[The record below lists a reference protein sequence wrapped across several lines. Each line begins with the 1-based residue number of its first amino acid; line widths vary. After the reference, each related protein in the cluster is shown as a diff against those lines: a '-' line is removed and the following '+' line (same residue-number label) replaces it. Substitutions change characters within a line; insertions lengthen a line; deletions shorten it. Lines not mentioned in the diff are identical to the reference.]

1 MKAVHLLAIGLD
13 NENVFKIKS
22 ISDNFEFLLYHRDD
36 RANVAVIQSLAWTVG
51 LCILPF
57 IYWIVGDWLSFFVL
71 TSVPML
77 LFLFIPT

>member
-1 MKAVHLLAIGLD
+1 MKADPFLAIRLD
-13 NENVFKIKS
+13 NENVLKIKS
-22 ISDNFEFLLYHRDD
+22 ISDNLEILLFRDD

-57 IYWIVGDWLSFFVL
+57 IYWIVGDWLSFFVI